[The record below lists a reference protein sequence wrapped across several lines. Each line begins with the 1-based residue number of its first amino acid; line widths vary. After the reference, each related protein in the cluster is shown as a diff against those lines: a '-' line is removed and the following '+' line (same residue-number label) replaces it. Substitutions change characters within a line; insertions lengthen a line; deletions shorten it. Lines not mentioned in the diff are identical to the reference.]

1 MTDEY
6 DTGMGTTPRLWQ
18 MESEAVDGEKLPNAI
33 NKAIRALCDGK
44 ARVTP
49 TSDTD
54 TRLLLLDYELR
65 SSWWA
70 QWMGTAAL
78 QSISASYY
86 AWKVNRKFVRWQRSV
101 ALARLVEARRRNQET
116 P

>member
-1 MTDEY
+1 MNTHTTTERTDGFEVPV
-6 DTGMGTTPRLWQ
+6 TRATP
-18 MESEAVDGEKLPNAI
+18 
-33 NKAIRALCDGK
+33 
-44 ARVTP
+44 
-49 TSDTD
+49 D

-78 QSISASYY
+78 QSISASYF
-86 AWKVNRKFVRWQRSV
+86 AWKVNRKFRRWQRSV
-101 ALARLVEARRRNQET
+101 ALARLVKARRRNQEK